1 MLYSFR
7 WFGHNDP
14 SKLDQ
19 IRQIGVEGI
28 VSSLAQIKYGEKWS
42 SIEIKKRKKFI
53 ESFKISK
60 NKKLTWS
67 VVESLPVH
75 NDIKKKSGKYRY
87 YIDQYKKSLMNL
99 GKNNIKNICYNFM
112 PLIDW
117 VRTDLNFELPNGS
130 QALKYNHLHVC
141 AFENF
146 ILKSKNAKLRY
157 SSKQIFDA
165 KKLLNSMSS
174 KEISKLKMAL
184 LGGLAANDRKYTLK
198 DLNYEIDQFS
208 ELNHSDLRYNLKE
221 FINEIYPIIK
231 KYKLNYNIH
240 PDDPPYNV
248 YGLPRILSNEKDID
262 YLLNIKKDKQIG
274 LTFCSG
280 SLGVD
285 KKNNLP
291 RIITKYGPYINF
303 IHLRN
308 IRHVGKSLD
317 FYEDDHLEGSLD
329 MVKIIKSIIEEEKK
343 RKKSNHPI
351 KNIPMRPDHGHT
363 ILHDINSKTIPGYSL
378 LGRMRGLDQLKG
390 IIKAIS

>member
-1 MLYSFR
+1 MEYTFR
-7 WFGHNDP
+7 WFGPNDP
-14 SKLDQ
+14 SKLNH
-19 IRQIGVEGI
+19 IRQIGVSGI
-28 VSSLAQIKYGEKWS
+28 VTSLANVKYGEKWS
-42 SIEIKKRKKFI
+42 HASIKKRKSLI
-53 ESFKISK
+53 ESFLVNHSK
-60 NKKLTWS
+60 SLKWS

-75 NDIKKKSGKYRY
+75 NDIKKRSGKYKY
-87 YIDQYKKSLMNL
+87 YIDQYKDSLVNL
-99 GKNNIKNICYNFM
+99 AKNNITNICYNFM

-157 SSKQIFDA
+157 SSKQIFEA
-165 KKLLNSMSS
+165 RKLLNSMNS
-174 KEISKLKMAL
+174 KELSKLKMAL
-184 LGGLAANDRKYTLK
+184 LGGLAANDRKYSLR
-198 DLNYEIDQFS
+198 DLNYEIDQFA
-208 ELNHSDLRYNLKE
+208 ELNHSDLRNNLKE

-262 YLLNIKKDKQIG
+262 YLIKIKNDFQIG

-280 SLGVD
+280 SLGVNT
-285 KKNNLP
+285 KNNLP
-291 RIITKYGPYINF
+291 KIIKKYGPYINF

-308 IRHVGKSLD
+308 ITHIAKSLD

-329 MVKIIKSIIEEEKK
+329 MVKIVRSIIQEEKN
-343 RKKSNHPI
+343 RKKLNHPI
-351 KNIPMRPDHGHT
+351 KSIPMRPDHGHT
-363 ILHDINSKTIPGYSL
+363 ILHDKNIKTIPGYSL
-378 LGRMRGLDQLKG
+378 LGRMKGLDQLKG
-390 IIKAIS
+390 IIKTIN